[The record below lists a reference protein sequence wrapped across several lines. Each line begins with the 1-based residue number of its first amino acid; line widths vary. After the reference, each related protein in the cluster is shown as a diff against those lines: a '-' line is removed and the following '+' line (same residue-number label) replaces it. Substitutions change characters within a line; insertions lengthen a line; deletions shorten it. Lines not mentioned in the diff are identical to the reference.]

1 LLEARMAATVSSIS
15 RPTRLRS
22 DSFSGAVLTA
32 GAVTLFVGTLFY
44 ARLTPRVGLP
54 ALAAERGQALADAI
68 ALGAD
73 KMAMA
78 GGWAFFGDWLL
89 LGACIALLGR
99 GRGVASNLG
108 AIGWALLAVSA
119 AIAMIFD
126 SMMSALLWSL
136 AHDSDPQPFI
146 AFKAWFDLLFSVG
159 NIPFGLGCVAV
170 LWADARS
177 NPPLLPKP
185 FSYFGIAIGALAAV
199 SGVGWVTGLLHLPL
213 VIGLTV
219 TFGCVVLAALGIQI
233 ARADS
238 GVAADVGS

>member
-1 LLEARMAATVSSIS
+1 MAATVSSIS

-32 GAVTLFVGTLFY
+32 GAVALFVGTLFY
-44 ARLTPRVGLP
+44 ARLTPRLGLP
-54 ALAAERGQALADAI
+54 ALPAERGQALADAI

-73 KMAMA
+73 EMEMA

-99 GRGVASNLG
+99 RRGAASDLG

-126 SMMSALLWSL
+126 SMMSALLWTL
-136 AHDSDPQPFI
+136 AHDSDPQPFM
-146 AFKAWFDLLFSVG
+146 AFKAWFDLLFSVA
-159 NIPFGLGCVAV
+159 NIPFGLGFVAV

-177 NPPLLPKP
+177 YPFLLPKP
-185 FSYFGIAIGALAAV
+185 VSYFGIAIGALAAV
-199 SGVGWVTGLLHLPL
+199 TGFGWVTGLLHLPL
-213 VIGLTV
+213 VIGLSV
-219 TFGCVVLAALGIQI
+219 TFGCVVLAARGIQI

-238 GVAADVGS
+238 GLAADVGS